1 MSSAQSPQS
10 TQSPQ
15 SARSVQQRLR
25 DVLAAR
31 SAATRANA
39 FVAGQKVDWK
49 YTVLA
54 VVAVG
59 IVGRLVL
66 FDDPKQSTLNLGV
79 VAMIY
84 AMVASGIA
92 LLYSYGGILS
102 IVHGSL
108 WGIGAYC
115 AATLTVKRAWD
126 PIPVTLFAIVVVAII
141 AAVLASISA
150 RLRGSYFV
158 ILLFAVAEVIEGIMI
173 NWTQVTDGPAG
184 IIVPRRV
191 NIFSVTISSNRD
203 WYYVTLVSLMLSLL
217 YLQAIKRSKLGQQL
231 KAIRDN
237 RDLAISVGINVPAVH
252 MTGFAASGV
261 LAGLGGVYWAFLQG
275 YVVPSQYTPQATI
288 TFIVVMLL
296 GGSAYLLGP
305 TIGSVVV
312 IFLPTVLG
320 LGPLISNA
328 VIGLIF
334 IVIIL
339 VSPQGIVGIFVTE
352 YKNLLNRLRGR
363 SAAPP
368 PSANDHEALDLES
381 TATTGLNP
389 ANANLV

>member
-1 MSSAQSPQS
+1 M
-10 TQSPQ
+10 
-15 SARSVQQRLR
+15 
-25 DVLAAR
+25 LAAR

-49 YTVLA
+49 YTILA

-59 IVGRLVL
+59 IIGRLIL
-66 FDDPKQSTLNLGV
+66 FDDPKQSTLNLAV

-115 AATLTVKRAWD
+115 AATLTVKRTWD
-126 PIPVTLFAIVVVAII
+126 PIPVVLFAIVVVAIV
-141 AAVLASISA
+141 AAILASISA

-158 ILLFAVAEVIEGIMI
+158 ILLFAVAEVIEGIMV

-191 NIFSVTISSNRD
+191 DIGSITIMSNRD
-203 WYYVTLVSLMLSLL
+203 WYYVTLVSLMLALI
-217 YLQAIKRSKLGQQL
+217 YLQAIKRSRLGQQL

-237 RDLAISVGINVPAVH
+237 RDLAISVGINVPRVH

-261 LAGLGGVYWAFLQG
+261 LAGLAGVYWAFLQG

-305 TIGSVVV
+305 TVGSIVV

-352 YKNLLNRLRGR
+352 YKNIANRIRGR
-363 SAAPP
+363 SGPP
-368 PSANDHEALDLES
+368 PSSNDHEALDLES
-381 TATTGLNP
+381 TATTGLDP